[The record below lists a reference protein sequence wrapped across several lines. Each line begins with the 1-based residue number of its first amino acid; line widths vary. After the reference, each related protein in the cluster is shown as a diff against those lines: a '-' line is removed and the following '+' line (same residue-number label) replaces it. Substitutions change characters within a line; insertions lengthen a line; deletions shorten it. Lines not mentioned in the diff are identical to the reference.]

1 MFSNGSLRLP
11 RSRMTPKMVSAFR
24 ISRPSPRWSSAH
36 LSPFALWWA
45 FPTADYYED
54 SVALGLAPCRR
65 SRVPVVLN
73 VSSAT

>member
-1 MFSNGSLRLP
+1 M
-11 RSRMTPKMVSAFR
+11 
-24 ISRPSPRWSSAH
+24 SSS

-54 SVALGLAPCRR
+54 SVALGLASCRP

-73 VSSAT
+73 VVSVL